1 MSEKLQKQRKE
12 NSMKLVIIEPLGVE
26 QDRLL
31 QMAEDAL
38 KDSVEIVY
46 YNTKTTDTQELIERG
61 KDADIIVVANN
72 PLNAEVI
79 NGCKKLKL
87 LSVAFT
93 GVDHIDMDACRA
105 NGVMVCNCAGYSTA
119 AVSDLV
125 FGMLIMFYRNL
136 AACDERARNEGT
148 KDGLI
153 GCELEGKKFGVV
165 GTGAIGMNVAKIAKA
180 FGCEVLAY
188 SRTQKEA
195 EGIRYVSLDELMR
208 ESDIISL
215 HVPSNAQTK
224 GLISAEKIAL
234 MKPTAVLINTARGPV
249 LDSQA
254 LADALNEDRIAG
266 ACIDVFEMEPPIPKD
281 HPLVTAKNTILT
293 PHVAFASKE
302 AMVKRAVIVFD
313 NVVKYLAGTP
323 QNVM

>member
-1 MSEKLQKQRKE
+1 
-12 NSMKLVIIEPLGVE
+12 MKLVIIEPLGVE
-26 QDRLL
+26 KDKLL
-31 QMAEDAL
+31 SIARNAL

-46 YNTKTTDTQELIERG
+46 YDTKTTDTQELIERG
-61 KDADIIVVANN
+61 KDAEIIVVANN

-93 GVDHIDMDACRA
+93 GIDHIAMDACKA
-105 NGVMVCNCAGYSTA
+105 NGVIVCNCAGYSTA

-136 AACDERARNEGT
+136 AACDAATRREGT

-165 GTGAIGMNVAKIAKA
+165 GTGAIGMNVARIAAA

-188 SRTQKEA
+188 SRTKKEMDNV
-195 EGIRYVSLDELMR
+195 RYVSLDELMA

-215 HVPSNAQTK
+215 HVPSNAETK

-234 MKPTAVLINTARGPV
+234 MKPNAVLINTARGPV

-254 LADALNEDRIAG
+254 LADALNNDKIAG
-266 ACIDVFEMEPPIPKD
+266 ACIDVFETEPPIAKT
-281 HPLVTAKNTILT
+281 HPLVNAKHTILT

-302 AMVKRAVIVFD
+302 ASEIFEWNTAEYNVGLL
-313 NVVKYLAGTP
+313 VVKKGT
-323 QNVM
+323 QI